1 VPSMTDIE
9 TRARKYAEA
18 RDTLRDL
25 CAALNDGIAALQK
38 EHLPGIRKAVQRA
51 SEAEATL
58 KALIESAPELFQK
71 PKTVTL
77 HGVRLGYMKGKGGIV
92 FDRDPDAVVAAI
104 MKHLPEQAEA
114 LIRWTGKPLKE
125 ALNQLDVASLKKIG
139 GRVVD
144 TGEIVFIKAVDSA
157 VDKMVE
163 ALLKGAAEEVA
174 A

>member
-1 VPSMTDIE
+1 MPSMTDIE

-38 EHLPGIRKAVQRA
+38 EHLPGIRKAVRRA
-51 SEAEATL
+51 SEAESHL
-58 KALIESAPELFQK
+58 KALVESAPELFQK

-77 HGVRLGYMKGKGGIV
+77 HGVRLGYMKGKGGIAW
-92 FDRDPDAVVAAI
+92 DDNDAVVNAI
-104 MKHLPEQAEA
+104 IKYLPEQAEA

-139 GRVVD
+139 CRVVD